1 MNEIVK
7 KKRTGKDMVSI
18 RKSNDLVEA
27 RYRFD
32 IWETRIFTKMLSV
45 IRSDDQDF
53 SEYKIYISELI
64 RDFNLTSDKNAYAM
78 VKQGAEK
85 LMRKII
91 KVIMKDEGNW
101 VEFQTPIIGSLKS
114 TLDDGDGSYIKIGFH
129 PDMKP
134 YLLELKERYLVY
146 DFKNVSNLRSPYYV
160 RIYELL
166 KQYEKIGWRK
176 FEVQEFKEILGIT
189 DEYKLYGH
197 FKDKIIDK
205 AQENLKAFTDIS
217 FTYEEIKQGRSVNTI
232 IFTIFSNKPTKK
244 KKSQK
249 EISEPPS
256 LFDEYELINEQKQID
271 RVGEESEKFVS
282 VHFDKIFEQVKQWSI
297 SKEYLSLLFKSE
309 TEAAILN
316 GLAYTQN
323 AVKEGKIAGNIAG
336 FFIRAV
342 KEKYTDLGFEKQ
354 IQKEK
359 REQLRKEKEV
369 LKKQIQS
376 QLLILRDEFDLRRH
390 AIIRELT
397 VVDETITEQAI
408 IALQP
413 ELASYFK
420 LKKMNPSELDI
431 EHYRR
436 DPILR
441 MFVIEKIQT
450 LFTPAFEEIVPI
462 QNQIKVLDAE
472 LKKLA

>member
-7 KKRTGKDMVSI
+7 KKKVNKDMVSI

-114 TLDDGDGSYIKIGFH
+114 TLDDSDGSYIKIGFH

-176 FEVQEFKEILGIT
+176 FEVQSLKEILGIT
-189 DEYKLYGH
+189 DEYNLYGH
-197 FKDKIIDK
+197 FKAKIIDK
-205 AQENLKAFTDIS
+205 AQENLNAFTDIS
-217 FTYEEIKQGRSVNTI
+217 FTYEEIKQGRSVNAI
-232 IFTIFSNKPTKK
+232 VFTIFSNKPTKK

-249 EISEPPS
+249 EIKPLPS
-256 LFDEYELINEQKQID
+256 LFDEYELITEQD
-271 RVGEESEKFVS
+271 DSRVEPFEKTISNQFGKVY
-282 VHFDKIFEQVKQWSI
+282 EQVKIWNI
-297 SKEYLSLLFKSE
+297 SEEVLSLLFE
-309 TEAAILN
+309 TQTEDAILN
-316 GLAYTQN
+316 GLAYTLN
-323 AVKEGKIAGNIAG
+323 AVKTSKVTGNIAG
-336 FFIRAV
+336 FFIKAV
-342 KEKYTDLGFEKQ
+342 KEKYTDPVFEKQ
-354 IQKEK
+354 QEKGK
-359 REQLRKEKEV
+359 REQIRQQKEV
-369 LKKQIQS
+369 FKRKLNE
-376 QLLILRDEFDLRRH
+376 QLLTLRDEFDFRRNV
-390 AIIRELT
+390 IIRELT
-397 VVDETITEQAI
+397 AVDETITQQAI
-408 IALQP
+408 SALQT
-413 ELASYFK
+413 ELLSYFK
-420 LKKMNPSELDI
+420 LKNLNPADLDV

-436 DPILR
+436 DSVLR
-441 MFVIEKIQT
+441 IFVIEKIQ
-450 LFTPAFEEIVPI
+450 LLYAPAFEEIIPI
-462 QNQIKVLDAE
+462 QKEIKE
-472 LKKLA
+472 LEVQLKRMN